1 MADRLPV
8 RIGNG
13 AGTWRTAIVELGA
26 LVGAITSEPK
36 EHMLSE
42 AVSPL
47 PIPPPGPI
55 RTISIL
61 GGGLALILAI
71 STAMTRF
78 MGQKAEGE
86 RKAQQ
91 ELVAQ
96 QASLWQGR
104 LKESKREWQNRL
116 EELRQQLE
124 ESHQKSL
131 HSQLDVKDA
140 QHAMQLLKTE
150 KGVRRKMEDVYKSKM
165 KALRDEERAKVRLA
179 EKKAEEAVEREKASA
194 RELRR
199 SVQKVEKM
207 KAEEER
213 TMRLLEEKVEDAL
226 VRKKRSEEQLQKNVE
241 KMKTLEDDMKARVGL
256 AEKRAEDALA
266 RERTAAEELKKS
278 VDKMKTMKDD
288 EKARV
293 KRAEKIAEVALAR
306 EKATSEELKQQFS
319 ELQGL
324 QKGLLDR
331 EDELNKKMESYEERL
346 VAGEQAQQE
355 VRRQVAEMAVL
366 RQKLQGLTDVMKQKD
381 GELAAL
387 RSAQSREVDTSQA
400 RGMQEPLLENAA
412 SAAGPQQADYE
423 LDAIRSSLEAAVGM
437 TEPLPADGELRAV
450 TDQDHLTDAAEVA
463 GGEGTEEE
471 YGATDGQIRIVAAGA
486 MIPHIL
492 KTEKGGE
499 DAFFVSVAGLGGFG
513 IADGVGGWAADG
525 IDPARYS
532 RSLMSH
538 AASRLEQNGRT
549 SSALDVVE
557 FAHRCTKSKGS
568 ATAIVAVMKP
578 EGLLEIA
585 NIGDCGAHVFRGN
598 RCVFSTKIQEH
609 EFNMPYQLGDPAFLE
624 ETDMPSDATVD
635 ELALQPGDIVVM
647 GSDGVFDNLWIDDIG
662 KIVSESLTLSG
673 GKLGEREARVLAQ
686 KITESANANARSTD
700 TRTPWAVEAASR
712 AEVPLF
718 DRLFPRG
725 GKMDDCTTVVG
736 VVKSVHQK

>member
-1 MADRLPV
+1 
-8 RIGNG
+8 
-13 AGTWRTAIVELGA
+13 
-26 LVGAITSEPK
+26 
-36 EHMLSE
+36 MLSE

-131 HSQLDVKDA
+131 RSQLDVKDA

-150 KGVRRKMEDVYKSKM
+150 KGVRREMEDVYKSKM

-179 EKKAEEAVEREKASA
+179 EKKAEEAVERERASA

-213 TMRLLEEKVEDAL
+213 TMRLLEEKVDDAL

-241 KMKTLEDDMKARVGL
+241 KLKTLEDDMKARVRL

-306 EKATSEELKQQFS
+306 EKATSEELKLQFS

-346 VAGEQAQQE
+346 V
-355 VRRQVAEMAVL
+355 
-366 RQKLQGLTDVMKQKD
+366 
-381 GELAAL
+381 
-387 RSAQSREVDTSQA
+387 
-400 RGMQEPLLENAA
+400 
-412 SAAGPQQADYE
+412 AAGPQQADYE